1 MRDDGFTMLEMLIVL
16 SIIALIFTLTIP
28 NIQDRMKSVRDKG
41 CDALVEVVN
50 TAILQYEL
58 DTGEVAD
65 SVDELIAEGYLKESQ
80 GECMDGSAITIN
92 DGQAER

>member
-1 MRDDGFTMLEMLIVL
+1 MKDNGFTMLEMLIVL

-28 NIQDRMKSVRDKG
+28 NIQDRMESVREKG

-58 DTGEVAD
+58 DTGEIAG

-80 GECMDGSAITIN
+80 SKCMDGTDISIY